1 MQNPLVVTFHDL
13 PHYPKIESLIAEKFA
28 KLKSINSDITKC
40 HVILEKLSK
49 HHQKANSSC
58 VRLDLKVPH
67 LDDIIITEKCS
78 DDEAE
83 LSTNVIKVF
92 KLGQLSMRE
101 GLKRRQDRQRVPRPD
116 AVDLESG
123 ELEEDSVN
131 L

>member
-13 PHYPKIESLIAEKFA
+13 PHYPKIETLIMEKYD
-28 KLKSINSDITKC
+28 KLKAINGDITKC

-78 DDEAE
+78 DSEAD

-116 AVDLESG
+116 SIDLEP
-123 ELEEDSVN
+123 ELEEDSIN
-131 L
+131 T

>member
-13 PHYPKIESLIAEKFA
+13 PHYPQIEKLISEKFA
-28 KLKSINSDITKC
+28 KLQTINSDVTKC

-67 LDDIIITEKCS
+67 LDDIVITEKCS
-78 DDEAE
+78 DDEAD
-83 LSTNVIKVF
+83 LASNVIKVF

-101 GLKRRQDRQRVPRPD
+101 GIKRKQDRQRVPRPNL
-116 AVDLESG
+116 VESV
-123 ELEEDSVN
+123 EEPE
-131 L
+131 